1 MANDKTPGLAQALK
15 RFKRYFLT
23 VGAFSFVINLVLLTP
38 SLYMLQVYD
47 RVLSSRNE
55 FTLWVLTLL
64 ALGLYGLMSALEF
77 VRSRVLVR
85 IGEALEHDLNAQ
97 VFGAAFEASL
107 RRGGI
112 DARQA
117 LTDLTNLR
125 QFLTGAGPFAFFDAP
140 WTPIY
145 LAVVFLLHPWLGWFG
160 VAASLVLI
168 ALTWTTELLTR
179 KPLAEANRLANQALS
194 FAGNS
199 LINAEIIE
207 ALGMLPNLRRRWQ
220 EKQAKMLALQNLA
233 SDRAGLIS
241 AVTRLVRI
249 SVQSLVLGLG
259 AYFVLRDELTAGG
272 MIAGSILL
280 GRALAPVEQLIAN
293 WRGFV
298 QARQCYA
305 RLNELLSR
313 FPPPLE
319 RLSLLP
325 PRGHVTVEN
334 AVVVPPGSQLPALRG
349 VTFEIPIGT
358 VVGIIGPSAA
368 GKSTLARLLVGVWP
382 PHVGK
387 VRLDGAEL
395 AHWNRQELAQFLG
408 YLPQDVELFE
418 GTVAENIARFG
429 ALDSEKIIA
438 AAKRAGVHEMVLR
451 LPQGYETQIG
461 PGGTV
466 LSGGQRQRIALA
478 RALYGDPRLIVLDE
492 PNSNLD
498 DAGEAA
504 LVTALQTLKT
514 EGRTVVVITHR
525 LSVLSAVDRLMVLRE
540 GMLQAYGGRDEILRA
555 LQQQAAQIKAVR

>member
-1 MANDKTPGLAQALK
+1 MAKPSELAQILS
-15 RFKRYFLT
+15 RLRRHFLV
-23 VGAFSFVINLVLLTP
+23 VGAFSMAINTLMLTP

-55 FTLWVLTLL
+55 TTLGLLTLL
-64 ALGLYGLMSALEF
+64 ALGLYGLMSLLEF

-85 IGEALEHDLNAQ
+85 IGAALEAELNRR
-97 VFGAAFEASL
+97 VFDAAFEASL
-107 RRGGI
+107 RTHG

-117 LTDLTNLR
+117 LSDLTNLR
-125 QFLTGAGPFAFFDAP
+125 QFLTGNGPFAFFDAP

-145 LAVVFLLHPWLGWFG
+145 LAVVFLLHPWIGWFG
-160 VAASLVLI
+160 VASSLVLI
-168 ALTWTTELLTR
+168 ALTLATEWLTQA
-179 KPLAEANRLANQALS
+179 PLKEANRLANQALS

-199 LINAEIIE
+199 LVNAEVIE
-207 ALGMLPNLRRRWQ
+207 ALGMLPNIRRRWQ
-220 EKQAKMLALQNLA
+220 EKHFKMLRLQHLA

-241 AVTRLVRI
+241 AVTRAVRI

-259 AYFVLRDELTAGG
+259 AYFVLRNEMTAGG

-298 QARQCYA
+298 QARQAYE
-305 RLNELLSR
+305 RLQSLLDR
-313 FPPPLE
+313 FPPRLE

-325 PRGHVTVEN
+325 PKGQVTVEGLV
-334 AVVVPPGSQLPALRG
+334 AVPPGGQAPVLKGIS
-349 VTFEIPIGT
+349 FEIPAGCI
-358 VVGIIGPSAA
+358 VGLIGPSAA

-382 PHVGK
+382 PYAGK

-395 AHWNRQELAQFLG
+395 GHWDRQELAQFLG

-429 ALDSEKIIA
+429 ALESEKILA
-438 AAKRAGVHEMVLR
+438 AAKRAGVHEMILR

-461 PGGTV
+461 PGGAV

-498 DAGEAA
+498 DVGEAA
-504 LVTALQTLKT
+504 LVSALQTLKA
-514 EGRTVVVITHR
+514 EQRTVVVITHR
-525 LSVLSAVDRLMVLRE
+525 MSVLSAVDRLLVLRD
-540 GMLQAYGGRDEILRA
+540 GLIQAYGARDEILKA
-555 LQQQAAQIKAVR
+555 LQQAALKAVR

>member
-1 MANDKTPGLAQALK
+1 MADKTSELARTLK
-15 RFKRYFLT
+15 RLGRYFLA
-23 VGAFSFVINLVLLTP
+23 VGAFSFVINLLLLTP

-55 FTLWVLTLL
+55 TTLWVLTLL
-64 ALGLYGLMSALEF
+64 ALGLFVLMSALEF

-85 IGEALEHDLNAQ
+85 IGGAMEAELTCR
-97 VFGAAFEASL
+97 VFDAAFEASL
-107 RRGGI
+107 RRGGQ

-125 QFLTGAGPFAFFDAP
+125 QFLTGNGPFAFFDAP

-145 LAVVFLLHPWLGWFG
+145 LVVLYLLHPWLGWFG
-160 VAASLVLI
+160 TGASLVLI
-168 ALTWTTELLTR
+168 FLTLATEWLTQA
-179 KPLAEANRLANQALS
+179 PLKEANRFGAQALS
-194 FAGNS
+194 FAGDS
-199 LINAEIIE
+199 LINAEVIE

-220 EKQAKMLALQNLA
+220 DKHFKMLALQNLA

-241 AVTRLVRI
+241 SVTRWVRV

-259 AYFVLRDELTAGG
+259 AYLVLRDEVTAGA

-298 QARQCYA
+298 QARQCYS
-305 RLNELLSR
+305 RLNELLTR
-313 FPPPLE
+313 FPPRLE

-334 AVVVPPGSQLPALRG
+334 AIAFPPNAQLPALRG
-349 VTFEIPIGT
+349 VTFEIPAGT
-358 VVGIIGPSAA
+358 VVGVIGPSAA
-368 GKSTLARLLVGVWP
+368 GKSTLARLLVGVWQ
-382 PHVGK
+382 PHAGK

-395 AHWNRQELAQFLG
+395 AHWDRQELAQFLG

-429 ALDSEKIIA
+429 ALDAEKIIA
-438 AAKRAGVHEMVLR
+438 AAKRAGVHEMILR

-498 DAGEAA
+498 DVGEAA
-504 LVTALQTLKT
+504 LVAALHTSKT

-525 LSVLSAVDRLMVLRE
+525 LSVLSAVDRLLVLRD
-540 GMLQAYGGRDEILRA
+540 GLLQAYGSRDDILRA